1 MTLRLKLVLAT
12 VALVTVGLVAT
23 GAITVALTRAEM
35 IGRVDGT
42 LAEAIRRPPPPP
54 TTQVTS
60 PQRPGSQTPADSG
73 SDGPSK
79 LALAVIVLSPD
90 GSVSGSAPSG
100 FAGSP
105 DPLPDL
111 TGLQELEGSEAFTV
125 PSIDGSLDYRARAVR
140 LRDGRTMI
148 IAIPLSEVDATTA
161 RLVLI
166 WVLASV
172 GVLVLLSSVAWIIVG
187 RGLAPVGAMAQTADE
202 IAAGEIAAAD
212 MARRI
217 DHEHPSTEVGRL
229 GISLNTML
237 ERIESAF
244 ASKAESEERLRR
256 FVADASHELRTPTTA
271 IRGYAEL
278 YRSGAAADPQAVG
291 HAMERIE
298 AEAIRMGDLVENLLL
313 LARLDQGRPLR
324 SEEVDLAQLVV
335 DAVSDSRAVDPDRP
349 IEISGLAPAIVTGDE
364 ARLRQVL
371 ANLMNNAIAHT
382 AAATPVHVT
391 LEVSDGSAKVLIE
404 DEGDGIP
411 EEERVRIFDRFT
423 RLEAGRSRETG
434 GAGLGLS
441 IVASIVHA
449 HGGSVSATL
458 SSYGGARFEVDL
470 PLAAP

>member
-1 MTLRLKLVLAT
+1 MTLRLKLIVST
-12 VALVTVGLVAT
+12 VALVIVGLVAT
-23 GAITVALTRAEM
+23 GVITVALTRAEM
-35 IGRVDGT
+35 IDRVDAT

-54 TTQVTS
+54 TTQINN
-60 PQRPGSQTPADSG
+60 PGRPNSQAPADSG
-73 SDGPSK
+73 TEGPSK
-79 LALAVIVLSPD
+79 LALAVIVLAPD

-111 TGLQELEGSEAFTV
+111 AGVIELQSNEAFTV

-148 IAIPLSEVDATTA
+148 IAIPLTEVDATTA
-161 RLVLI
+161 RLILI
-166 WVLASV
+166 WVLASI
-172 GVLVLLSSVAWIIVG
+172 GVLALLSSAAWIMVG

-202 IAAGEIAAAD
+202 IAAGEITAAD

-217 DHEHPSTEVGRL
+217 DHEHSGTEVGRL

-244 ASKAESEERLRR
+244 AAKAESEERLRR

-278 YRSGAAADPQAVG
+278 YRSGAASDPQAVE

-298 AEAIRMGDLVENLLL
+298 AEAIRMGDLIENLLL

-324 SEEVDLAQLVV
+324 SDQVDLAKLVV
-335 DAVSDSRAVDPDRP
+335 DGVSDAKAVDPKRP
-349 IEISGLAPAIVTGDE
+349 IEIEGLAPAVVTGDE
-364 ARLRQVL
+364 ARLRQVI
-371 ANLMNNAIAHT
+371 ANLMTNALVHT
-382 AAATPVHVT
+382 AASTPVHIT
-391 LEVSDGSAKVLIE
+391 LELADISAKLIIE

-411 EEERVRIFDRFT
+411 EDERIRIFDRFT

-441 IVASIVHA
+441 IVASIVRA
-449 HGGSVSATL
+449 HRGSVSAGL

-470 PLAAP
+470 PLA